1 MKGEMTLTTCTM
13 LHKQMLTNS
22 IDVNVDSRL
31 DYDQAR
37 EIADRKA
44 SEAVPDPML
53 MAWYEKR
60 TGRFSPQVECCS
72 EEKPGW
78 LVYAESRG
86 GDIIV
91 DINDQEYVFVY
102 RGD

>member
-1 MKGEMTLTTCTM
+1 MTTCTM
-13 LHKQMLTNS
+13 LHKQMFTNS

-44 SEAVPDPML
+44 SEAVHDPML

-86 GDIIV
+86 GDIVV
-91 DINDQEYVFVY
+91 DINNQEYVFVY
-102 RGD
+102 RGN